1 MTTTNWQP
9 PAPPN
14 SSTPSAHERIPFYR
28 DVRVLRIIAQAVFVI
43 LFLIAAYGLISN
55 LTQNLQSSNLAMD
68 FGVFRRPFG
77 VAISEGI
84 SITENWTWTQN
95 TSTIAPI
102 LWGAALLLLLAMS
115 YDVLRTFRRNR
126 RFTTAQIV
134 PGLVILFLGLF
145 LVTNPP
151 DQLELTLSETFATY
165 LRPSSITRAFITG
178 VTNTLAAVVLSLIAC
193 TVLGI
198 MVGIGLLSSNFL
210 LRTVSKV
217 YVEIFRNTPLVV
229 QLIFIYRTLTLL
241 LPAPRQSIFSPEQI
255 GPITLDNHLYI
266 LNARGFYFARLDPTE
281 TNGLLW
287 LALILGLIFAFVVR
301 RWRTQRQDATGQPA
315 RVLQFTAGIMLAAL
329 VIGWLISG
337 TPFTVN
343 FPELRGPNVQDG
355 IVFSTGFI
363 SLVVGLTLY
372 TAAFV
377 ADIVRAGIQSVPYG
391 QIEAARS
398 QGFSGGQV
406 LSLIVLPQALRLII
420 PPLGNQYV
428 NLGKNSSLGLVVGF
442 VDTYRIGQLAN
453 NESGQAVPIFVG
465 LMVIYL
471 ILSLVISVLTNL
483 INRGTRFKTR

>member
-1 MTTTNWQP
+1 MRDNDDAPQVMEPGDGPPSHPAALPPGAVLVASMLAGVAGILHGVLAKKIGPEVMGVNYTVDALLMTIIGGAGTFAGP
-9 PAPPN
+9 
-14 SSTPSAHERIPFYR
+14 
-28 DVRVLRIIAQAVFVI
+28 VLG
-43 LFLIAAYGLISN
+43 AASLE
-55 LTQNLQSSNLAMD
+55 LAD
-68 FGVFRRPFG
+68 TVFRD
-77 VAISEGI
+77 AIINIGGL
-84 SITENWTWTQN
+84 SINIGERWT
-95 TSTIAPI
+95 
-102 LWGAALLLLLAMS
+102 
-115 YDVLRTFRRNR
+115 
-126 RFTTAQIV
+126 
-134 PGLVILFLGLF
+134 
-145 LVTNPP
+145 
-151 DQLELTLSETFATY
+151 
-165 LRPSSITRAFITG
+165 
-178 VTNTLAAVVLSLIAC
+178 
-193 TVLGI
+193 
-198 MVGIGLLSSNFL
+198 
-210 LRTVSKV
+210 
-217 YVEIFRNTPLVV
+217 
-229 QLIFIYRTLTLL
+229 
-241 LPAPRQSIFSPEQI
+241 
-255 GPITLDNHLYI
+255 
-266 LNARGFYFARLDPTE
+266 
-281 TNGLLW
+281 
-287 LALILGLIFAFVVR
+287 LILGLIFAFVVR